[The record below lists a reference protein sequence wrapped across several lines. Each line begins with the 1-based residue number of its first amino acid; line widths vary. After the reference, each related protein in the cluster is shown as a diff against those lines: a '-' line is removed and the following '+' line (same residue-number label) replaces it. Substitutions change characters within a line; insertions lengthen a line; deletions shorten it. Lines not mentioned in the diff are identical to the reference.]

1 MASKAQQTVT
11 INFSAKGDDVLIK
24 TIKKLDEATK
34 GLIKAQST
42 ITQVEKKK
50 VASTNKHKDA
60 IKRLRVQLQLEGIKE
75 R

>member
-1 MASKAQQTVT
+1 MANKAQQTVT

-50 VASTNKHKDA
+50 VVYSEYNK
-60 IKRLRVQLQLEGIKE
+60 IKYKQRQRGN
-75 R
+75 